1 MDRTAVF
8 VDAGYLFAA
17 GSTLLVQEK
26 LVRGE
31 LHLDHAAILKL
42 LEEIVDRTS
51 GLPMLRIYWYD
62 GTSGVPT
69 PQQLALAYQPGVK
82 LRLGFVNQHGQQK
95 GVDALII
102 TDMIQLARNRGMAD
116 AVLLTGDED
125 IRVGMQQ
132 AQECGVRV
140 HLVGIAPA
148 RENQSGFLRQEADSV
163 LELSLEDVQSF
174 LKPLTDN
181 SRSTPVFVYPP
192 EPSGATAAFASGEA
206 EKGEKGESDNAAE
219 SGASAELTQLAQ
231 RIAESLSP
239 EEIDAV
245 LVEAGSGSVPS
256 NIDRRLLVEGSKANN
271 GIPLTPELKR
281 LARAAFLS
289 ACRARSPR

>member
-42 LEEIVDRTS
+42 LEDIVGRTS

-163 LELSLEDVQSF
+163 LELSLEEVQSF

-181 SRSTPVFVYPP
+181 SRSTPVFVYTP
-192 EPSGATAAFASGEA
+192 EPNGAGGEA
-206 EKGEKGESDNAAE
+206 ERGEGESTPEAE
-219 SGASAELTQLAQ
+219 GASFASQSAELTQLAQ
-231 RIAESLSP
+231 RIAESLSQ

-245 LVEAGSGSVPS
+245 LLEAMSGSVPS
-256 NIDRRLLVEGSKANN
+256 NIDRRLLVEGSKTNN
-271 GIPLTPELKR
+271 GIPLTPDLKR
-281 LARAAFLS
+281 LARGAFLT
-289 ACRARSPR
+289 ACRSRAPR